1 MVIQIR
7 DDDWYIDDTPATVL
21 FSLSAFGGEGRGEV
35 AVLSIYT
42 EVYFEMVL

>member
-1 MVIQIR
+1 MIPIR
-7 DDDWYIDDTPATVL
+7 DHNRYIEDRLATAL

-42 EVYFEMVL
+42 EIYLEMV

>member
-1 MVIQIR
+1 MMPIR
-7 DDDWYIDDTPATVL
+7 DHNRYIEDSLATAL
-21 FSLSAFGGEGRGEV
+21 FSLSASGGEGRGEV